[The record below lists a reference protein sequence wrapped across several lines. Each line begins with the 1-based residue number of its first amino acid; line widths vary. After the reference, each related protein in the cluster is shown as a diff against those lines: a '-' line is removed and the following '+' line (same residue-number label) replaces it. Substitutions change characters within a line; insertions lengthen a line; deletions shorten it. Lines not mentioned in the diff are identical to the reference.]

1 MDIEVHVDRAA
12 YRRHR
17 RGMVLSLLAFA
28 LYLPGVILIL
38 TVMAAVLGRA
48 AAGQYAGAVFM
59 TAFVALMA
67 TMFCGTQD
75 SFFYRYARC
84 GRRLSRV
91 LPQGR
96 SEPNIQYHCA
106 DCRVVWDLG
115 WAWSSEGGVGG

>member
-1 MDIEVHVDRAA
+1 MDVEVHVDRTA
-12 YRRHR
+12 YRRQR

-28 LYLPGVILIL
+28 LYLPAVILIL
-38 TVMAAVLGRA
+38 TLMAAMLGRA
-48 AAGQYAGAVFM
+48 AAGQYAGAVSM

-67 TMFCGTQD
+67 TMFCGTRD
-75 SFFYRYARC
+75 SFFYRCARC

-91 LPQGR
+91 VPQGR
-96 SEPNIQYHCA
+96 SEPNIHYHCA